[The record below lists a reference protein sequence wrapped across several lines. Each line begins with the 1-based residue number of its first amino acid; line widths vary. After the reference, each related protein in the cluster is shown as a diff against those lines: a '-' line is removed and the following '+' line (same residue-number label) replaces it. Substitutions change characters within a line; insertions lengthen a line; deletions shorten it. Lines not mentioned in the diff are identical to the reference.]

1 METTTEDLQCIIY
14 VSKSAALDDGIL
26 TKILA
31 ISRAWNFEHNI
42 TGILLYN
49 DGNFMQVLEGPGNEI
64 KSIFEK
70 IKKDK
75 KHKEVSLIACKNVK
89 CRSYSE
95 WSMAFRT
102 VDKNL
107 FNQIRIEAY
116 SDPLNTRLLPDNPN
130 ADDSVLSLINLFIAI
145 IPNN

>member
-14 VSKSAALDDGIL
+14 VSKSVALDDEIL

-31 ISRAWNFEHNI
+31 TSRAWNFEHNI

-49 DGNFMQVLEGPGNEI
+49 DGNLMQVLEGPGNEI
-64 KSIFEK
+64 KPIFEK
-70 IKKDK
+70 IKMDK
-75 KHKEVSLIACKNVK
+75 RHKEVSLIVSKDVK
-89 CRSYSE
+89 CRSFSK

-107 FNQIRIEAY
+107 FNQIQIEAY
-116 SDPLNTRLLPDNPN
+116 NDPLNTRLLPDNPN
-130 ADDSVLSLINLFIAI
+130 ADNSILSLINLFTAI